1 MVAGGH
7 SGRSTQPLR
16 VRPVM
21 NTLTGAAR
29 GVVGFPARWVSSQA
43 RVSVAAVPA
52 AVVTI

>member
-1 MVAGGH
+1 MVAGGQ

-16 VRPVM
+16 AWPVM
-21 NTLTGAAR
+21 NTRTGVAR
-29 GVVGFPARWVSSQA
+29 GVAGFPARWVSSQA